1 MRKDWVPRG
10 LIRTPNLS
18 TRHEVKIPRT
28 ATRPR
33 AAPPKQ
39 VVPVDE
45 DAPAPYQPPVPS
57 EVRGVP
63 HRRCVLSC
71 FGWVGWVL
79 PPRPSLAESNRRTI

>member
-1 MRKDWVPRG
+1 MSHAYMRKDWVPRG
-10 LIRTPNLS
+10 LIRTPNQS

-33 AAPPKQ
+33 AAPPKK

-45 DAPAPYQPPVPS
+45 DAPAPYQSPLPS

-63 HRRCVLSC
+63 HRRCV
-71 FGWVGWVL
+71 WVGGVCAFF
-79 PPRPSLAESNRRTI
+79 PCCC